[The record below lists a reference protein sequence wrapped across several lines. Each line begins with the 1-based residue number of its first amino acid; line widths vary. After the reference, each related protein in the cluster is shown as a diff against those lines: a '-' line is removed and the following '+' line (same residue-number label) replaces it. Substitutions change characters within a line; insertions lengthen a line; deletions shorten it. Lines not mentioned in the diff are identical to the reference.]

1 MNDVDKIAGGGA
13 VFLAQLPDPWLSEEC
28 LRRCMALTE
37 RFPIVKKHVIGASLT
52 GLALALTP
60 FAGAASAHATLPDYF
75 GIDAPDHV
83 DVNKPLNFRLDKCD
97 MDGASQIKWGV
108 AKGESAP
115 PETWTTVKDEQQRVS
130 YTPTST
136 GTYTIWAYC
145 ANVSGE
151 RVSDSGSS
159 SFTSYSTK
167 ATMNPTK
174 WAADEYVRMV
184 TKGFNSSDT
193 LSASLV
199 RDGDTKDYGDLLD
212 SQRIWYQWASE
223 TSDFTFPGN
232 VPVGDYTLTF
242 TDHGNTART
251 VRVHLDHGAGYLLS
265 GDTPKPTPT
274 PLPRRLRLLP
284 RSRLL
289 PRPRPRLPVRL
300 LSSRF
305 RVLLLRRRPLAL
317 LMEVIRVLC
326 VSLVG

>member
-1 MNDVDKIAGGGA
+1 M
-13 VFLAQLPDPWLSEEC
+13 
-28 LRRCMALTE
+28 
-37 RFPIVKKHVIGASLT
+37 KKHVIGASLT

-83 DVNKPLNFRLDKCD
+83 DVNKPPNFRLDKCD

-174 WAADEYVRMV
+174 WAADEYVR
-184 TKGFNSSDT
+184 
-193 LSASLV
+193 
-199 RDGDTKDYGDLLD
+199 
-212 SQRIWYQWASE
+212 
-223 TSDFTFPGN
+223 
-232 VPVGDYTLTF
+232 
-242 TDHGNTART
+242 
-251 VRVHLDHGAGYLLS
+251 
-265 GDTPKPTPT
+265 
-274 PLPRRLRLLP
+274 
-284 RSRLL
+284 
-289 PRPRPRLPVRL
+289 
-300 LSSRF
+300 
-305 RVLLLRRRPLAL
+305 
-317 LMEVIRVLC
+317 
-326 VSLVG
+326 

>member
-1 MNDVDKIAGGGA
+1 
-13 VFLAQLPDPWLSEEC
+13 
-28 LRRCMALTE
+28 
-37 RFPIVKKHVIGASLT
+37 
-52 GLALALTP
+52 
-60 FAGAASAHATLPDYF
+60 
-75 GIDAPDHV
+75 
-83 DVNKPLNFRLDKCD
+83 
-97 MDGASQIKWGV
+97 
-108 AKGESAP
+108 
-115 PETWTTVKDEQQRVS
+115 
-130 YTPTST
+130 
-136 GTYTIWAYC
+136 
-145 ANVSGE
+145 
-151 RVSDSGSS
+151 
-159 SFTSYSTK
+159 
-167 ATMNPTK
+167 MNPTK

-305 RVLLLRRRPLAL
+305 RVLLLRRRPLSL

>member
-1 MNDVDKIAGGGA
+1 M
-13 VFLAQLPDPWLSEEC
+13 
-28 LRRCMALTE
+28 LRRPTQRC
-37 RFPIVKKHVIGASLT
+37 
-52 GLALALTP
+52 
-60 FAGAASAHATLPDYF
+60 PDYF

-274 PLPRRLRLLP
+274 PTPKPTPTPTPAPTSGEATVKPVPGAATTSAATVVTDGSDQGVVRVAGGLGTLPHTG
-284 RSRLL
+284 
-289 PRPRPRLPVRL
+289 V
-300 LSSRF
+300 
-305 RVLLLRRRPLAL
+305 
-317 LMEVIRVLC
+317 
-326 VSLVG
+326 

>member
-1 MNDVDKIAGGGA
+1 
-13 VFLAQLPDPWLSEEC
+13 
-28 LRRCMALTE
+28 MALTE

-60 FAGAASAHATLPDYF
+60 FVGAASAHAMPGYD
-75 GIDAPDHV
+75 GIKAPGGV

-108 AKGESAP
+108 AKGELVP
-115 PETWTTVKDEQQRVS
+115 PETWTTAKDEDQRVS

-145 ANVSGE
+145 ANASGE
-151 RVSDSGSS
+151 RVSESDSS

-167 ATMNPTK
+167 ATMSPAK
-174 WAADEYVRMV
+174 WAADDMVMMV
-184 TKGFNSSDT
+184 TEGFSDGDR

-199 RDGDTKDYGDLLD
+199 RDGDTKDYGYLLD
-212 SQRIWYQWASE
+212 SQMILGDFNGSSE
-223 TSDFTFPGN
+223 WFDFPGN

-274 PLPRRLRLLP
+274 PTPTPKPTPTPTPTPTPKPTPKPTPAPTSGEATVKPVPGAATTSAATVVTDGSDQGVVRVAGGLGTLPHTG
-284 RSRLL
+284 
-289 PRPRPRLPVRL
+289 V
-300 LSSRF
+300 
-305 RVLLLRRRPLAL
+305 
-317 LMEVIRVLC
+317 
-326 VSLVG
+326 